1 MKKFVIILLSVF
13 SMMANAENVKLAL
26 LQPLTVPGST
36 ECNPMEISM
45 VRGELRK
52 AFGWQSDFQVL
63 TRMDVDA
70 MLKEQGF
77 QRSGMV
83 DDAQRKQVGI
93 MTGAQYI
100 CVSSITKYNTQIYIE
115 AYLVDIETGQM
126 TNPASQYINVKNED
140 YSTLPTACGELAK
153 EMLGEI
159 GGNENK
165 TSKIANKS
173 KQTEEFVIS
182 KKLLQERG
190 FRFPNRQKEA
200 IATLKTSHGDKNI
213 ICSTHNAS
221 EFNNAR
227 CYGTSTSADCGING
241 LALIKGNGEWI
252 ICYIICSEVAYP
264 YLTFRTDSEGGGHY
278 FVGIQ
283 ELTYSYGCAYH
294 PNWDSSDTRNICPC
308 MQKIFGKDITSINS
322 IKEVTS
328 GQIYLPEL
336 QKNFEEY
343 LMEGGSMDCLWT
355 DDE

>member
-13 SMMANAENVKLAL
+13 SLMANAENVKLAL

-140 YSTLPTACGELAK
+140 YSTLPAACGELAK
-153 EMLGEI
+153 EMLGELGGKAKKSAAI
-159 GGNENK
+159 GTNATKSVENYVDLGLPSGTLWKAENE
-165 TSKIANKS
+165 
-173 KQTEEFVIS
+173 
-182 KKLLQERG
+182 
-190 FRFPNRQKEA
+190 
-200 IATLKTSHGDKNI
+200 
-213 ICSTHNAS
+213 
-221 EFNNAR
+221 
-227 CYGTSTSADCGING
+227 DCGLIQFNQACNFYGKNLPTKEQWDELINLCIWTKTKDG
-241 LALIKGNGEWI
+241 YKIMGP
-252 ICYIICSEVAYP
+252 SREV
-264 YLTFRTDSEGGGHY
+264 
-278 FVGIQ
+278 
-283 ELTYSYGCAYH
+283 
-294 PNWDSSDTRNICPC
+294 
-308 MQKIFGKDITSINS
+308 
-322 IKEVTS
+322 
-328 GQIYLPEL
+328 IYLPFSKEGISFYESNSHML
-336 QKNFEEY
+336 GFGRGCYWSSSQIDAQEAWAIKIGGYNDEY
-343 LMEGGSMDCLWT
+343 IIRNDPRDWGRMIRLVK
-355 DDE
+355 

>member
-1 MKKFVIILLSVF
+1 MKRLLIILLSAL
-13 SMMANAENVKLAL
+13 SLMANAESVKLAL

-153 EMLGEI
+153 EMLGEL
-159 GGNENK
+159 GGTRKRPTSNGVRSSRNIEGYVDLGLPSGTLWKAENE
-165 TSKIANKS
+165 
-173 KQTEEFVIS
+173 
-182 KKLLQERG
+182 
-190 FRFPNRQKEA
+190 
-200 IATLKTSHGDKNI
+200 
-213 ICSTHNAS
+213 
-221 EFNNAR
+221 
-227 CYGTSTSADCGING
+227 DCG
-241 LALIKGNGEWI
+241 LIK
-252 ICYIICSEVAYP
+252 YDQAYNFYGSNLP
-264 YLTFRTDSEGGGHY
+264 TKVQWE
-278 FVGIQ
+278 
-283 ELTYSYGCAYH
+283 EL
-294 PNWDSSDTRNICPC
+294 
-308 MQKIFGKDITSINS
+308 IN
-322 IKEVTS
+322 
-328 GQIYLPEL
+328 Y
-336 QKNFEEY
+336 
-343 LMEGGSMDCLWT
+343 CLWT
-355 DDE
+355 WTGSGYKVKGKNGESIFLSADGQCNCEGKISDVGSQGYYWSSTIKDSEFAWCVKTGSEKAEISDSYFRCRTFSIRLVK

>member
-13 SMMANAENVKLAL
+13 SLIAYAENVKLAL

-153 EMLGEI
+153 EMLGEL
-159 GGNENK
+159 GGNRK
-165 TSKIANKS
+165 RASASGVKS
-173 KQTEEFVIS
+173 SYSSEEYVDLGLPS
-182 KKLLQERG
+182 G
-190 FRFPNRQKEA
+190 
-200 IATLKTSHGDKNI
+200 TLWKDKNEECGLI
-213 ICSTHNAS
+213 TYDQAIS
-221 EFNNAR
+221 F
-227 CYGTSTSADCGING
+227 YGANLPTKEQCEELKNSCIWTWTG
-241 LALIKGNGEWI
+241 KGYKVMGP
-252 ICYIICSEVAYP
+252 S
-264 YLTFRTDSEGGGHY
+264 RQS
-278 FVGIQ
+278 
-283 ELTYSYGCAYH
+283 
-294 PNWDSSDTRNICPC
+294 
-308 MQKIFGKDITSINS
+308 
-322 IKEVTS
+322 
-328 GQIYLPEL
+328 IYLPADGWRDENG
-336 QKNFEEY
+336 KIYTNFSCYWSFTTASSNKAWRLGFEN
-343 LMEGGSMDCLWT
+343 GQSARI
-355 DDE
+355 DDNDRRYQESIRLVK

>member
-1 MKKFVIILLSVF
+1 MKNRFLLKKVMDVYYTALMIRNMKKLLIILLSAL
-13 SMMANAENVKLAL
+13 SLTANAENIKLAL

-140 YSTLPTACGELAK
+140 YSTLPDACGELAK
-153 EMLGEI
+153 EMLGEL
-159 GGNENK
+159 GGTRK
-165 TSKIANKS
+165 RA
-173 KQTEEFVIS
+173 
-182 KKLLQERG
+182 
-190 FRFPNRQKEA
+190 
-200 IATLKTSHGDKNI
+200 
-213 ICSTHNAS
+213 
-221 EFNNAR
+221 
-227 CYGTSTSADCGING
+227 STSVVKSPRNTEGYVDLGLPSGTLWKVENEDCG
-241 LALIKGNGEWI
+241 LIK
-252 ICYIICSEVAYP
+252 YDQA
-264 YLTFRTDSEGGGHY
+264 
-278 FVGIQ
+278 VGFYGSSLPTKEQ
-283 ELTYSYGCAYH
+283 YEEL
-294 PNWDSSDTRNICPC
+294 
-308 MQKIFGKDITSINS
+308 IN
-322 IKEVTS
+322 
-328 GQIYLPEL
+328 
-336 QKNFEEY
+336 N
-343 LMEGGSMDCLWT
+343 CLWT
-355 DDE
+355 WTGNGYKVKGKSGESIMLPASGWFDNSDGTINGIGSHGYYWSSTPYNSGNAWRLEFTSAKIRIEQFDRNNGRSIRLVK